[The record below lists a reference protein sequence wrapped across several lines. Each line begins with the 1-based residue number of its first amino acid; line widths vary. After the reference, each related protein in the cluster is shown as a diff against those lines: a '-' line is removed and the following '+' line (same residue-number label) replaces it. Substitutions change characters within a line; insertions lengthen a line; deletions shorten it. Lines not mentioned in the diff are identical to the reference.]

1 MLSLGAPAGVCDQG
15 EYSGKKS
22 HIGRNVKDKKSV
34 AEGWHSP

>member
-22 HIGRNVKDKKSV
+22 PIGRNVKDKKKCGRGM
-34 AEGWHSP
+34 A